1 MNLLNIISAAFKV
14 HHLTNLNT
22 YILDQTGEFIFHHEL
37 ISIPT
42 FMPGSSDE
50 DVFNFYKEMK
60 QQNNQLYVFKNK
72 WGLYYLSYSFS
83 QGTDYSII
91 IGPYLQLIP
100 NLQSLSQQHQL
111 SLDEN
116 EDLRI
121 FCDQLQLIG
130 TEKAQ
135 SYASVLQL
143 FDMLVEKDVT
153 YRQIEQKNDLDAS
166 NKQNEKYYI
175 GEDVSKIVDL
185 RYKIESDFL
194 HAVEQGNKA
203 KAIELLSSDNLL
215 FSFSERFPNQPLR
228 RLKNLIIV
236 INTLL
241 RTAVRKSNVPPI
253 LIHRTSEKFAV
264 KLENKTRLVEL
275 QQLQN
280 EMIEEYCELVVSNS
294 LAHYSKT
301 TQDVIGYI
309 MTYFNKR
316 IDINELAT
324 LNFTH
329 PSHLSRKFK
338 QETNLTITAY
348 QQKIRMHEAKYLLK
362 NESLPIEEIA
372 WMVGYEDSSY
382 FTRVF
387 KQAIGYSPSQFR
399 II

>member
-203 KAIELLSSDNLL
+203 KAIELLSTDNLL

>member
-203 KAIELLSSDNLL
+203 KAIELLSTDNLL

-301 TQDVIGYI
+301 TQNVIGYI